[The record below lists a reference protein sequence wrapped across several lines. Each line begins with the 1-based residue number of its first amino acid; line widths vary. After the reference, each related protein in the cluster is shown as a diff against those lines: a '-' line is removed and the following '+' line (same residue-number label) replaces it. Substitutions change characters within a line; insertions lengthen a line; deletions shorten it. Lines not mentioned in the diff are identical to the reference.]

1 VAIVCLPQW
10 NLLAAMGVAARG
22 VENSRGAG
30 RKTLGQINPPAD
42 MQFKIW
48 RQTIRWVPSC
58 STATFNF
65 RFFFDFHSGPT
76 KVSASRAELKRQLN
90 RNEKKKRRN
99 GTGAVA
105 VAVRSK
111 EGGGGVEQVSAGVCV
126 ACGQSESGAAT
137 ENRKKV
143 RARTGTQC
151 CGKVC
156 APQTLYFQTFKF
168 NP

>member
-1 VAIVCLPQW
+1 VLKI
-10 NLLAAMGVAARG
+10 RG
-22 VENSRGAG
+22 GREGKLWVKSIRQRICNSKFGAKRYDG
-30 RKTLGQINPPAD
+30 
-42 MQFKIW
+42 
-48 RQTIRWVPSC
+48 VPSC

-156 APQTLYFQTFKF
+156 APQTLHFQTFKL